1 MNSRVP
7 NLTKILKPQFVS
19 SVRRLTDS
27 ASERQYRLVEV
38 GVVSDFIE
46 RCLLASGA
54 LQSHAASL
62 ASVLVHA
69 DIRGHY
75 SHGINRLGKEQP
87 PTVSINS

>member
-1 MNSRVP
+1 MIFRVP
-7 NLTKILKPQFVS
+7 NLTRILKPQFVG

-27 ASERQYRLVEV
+27 ASEHQFCLVEV
-38 GVVSDFIE
+38 GVVSGFVE

-75 SHGINRLGKEQP
+75 SHGINRLGKRRP
-87 PTVSINS
+87 PPLSL

>member
-1 MNSRVP
+1 MIFRVP
-7 NLTKILKPQFVS
+7 NLTRILKPLFVG

-27 ASERQYRLVEV
+27 ASEHQFRLVEV
-38 GVVSDFIE
+38 GVVSGFVE

-75 SHGINRLGKEQP
+75 SHGINRLGKRRP
-87 PTVSINS
+87 PPLSL